1 MAIDEGL
8 AERVREQLQGLQ
20 GLTERRMFG
29 GLVFMLN
36 GNMCMGL
43 VRESLMLRIGP
54 DNYEATLALPYA
66 GPMDFTGK
74 PLRGFIYVAPEGI
87 AEDEDLAAWIERGIA
102 FAGSLP
108 PKEKKPKPRKTKADK
123 RNN

>member
-36 GNMCMGL
+36 GNMCVGL
-43 VRESLMLRIGP
+43 VRESLMIRIGP
-54 DNYEATLALPYA
+54 DNYEALLAQPHA
-66 GPMDFTGK
+66 RPMDFTGK

-87 AEDEDLAAWIERGIA
+87 AEDEDLASWVECAVA
-102 FAGSLP
+102 YAGALP
-108 PKEKKPKPRKTKADK
+108 PKEKTPKPRQRQTNK
-123 RNN
+123 